1 MSSNIPSSSSSA
13 SSAPTIHLPLVAG
26 QSAGPFVLGSSLPRT
41 LAYLRSGS
49 SPPGSVPPNLLFPSV
64 NICYD
69 EGSESGQ
76 SPPSSSQSLAGNKQ
90 GSSSKPWSIHPAS
103 SSTSGGLA
111 PIRIQPCPGVDL
123 IFATS
128 QAGDMVAGAP
138 RLQCIVVSLDDDEE
152 AAGADPTDQQQ
163 YHRPISLTYRGQ
175 KLEDLRPGRGAKT
188 TEKLTRGAIQQI
200 FGPTYPA
207 TRYVQGDGLHALED
221 VMSKS
226 GASGTSSKKM
236 ASNGTTVPMTG
247 SSVPPR
253 SKWMIAYAGL
263 TFVFDGDS
271 SAPNTSRG
279 GQRSTSSTT
288 NTSGGG
294 DVSKST
300 HPTHLIIHHGDDVLH
315 PTELA
320 WPVAAPQHGE
330 DPAGGQVS
338 LPRHTTAYSAR
349 STEPIAAGQLLLHS
363 ARLLPGSGMDLFL
376 LAAPFPPPSTAAPNL
391 AKVEL
396 RLGETRTASSSGTQS
411 AGRRER
417 QGGVDVAD
425 GINGHISPRRQS
437 NGEHGRAE
445 FWSYPSLG
453 LDLLFYHQ
461 RPQSPSCGR
470 RAAAQQDDDDAS
482 DFDDFVG
489 DSEDGRD
496 GVDGGAVLAKIVVHS
511 DVPGSALWG
520 RYECV
525 PWYMEEQDQEAGNK
539 ARSKRIDRT
548 TPPSQL
554 RSLTSY
560 FPRTKTSSPSTSTH
574 ETMHLDRSA
583 DVGEFCPTRGTLK
596 LDVRTSLEGFPGAVA
611 EVGHED
617 GKATDHGQGQGQG
630 EGGVVVAWTIVRA

>member
-1 MSSNIPSSSSSA
+1 
-13 SSAPTIHLPLVAG
+13 
-26 QSAGPFVLGSSLPRT
+26 
-41 LAYLRSGS
+41 
-49 SPPGSVPPNLLFPSV
+49 
-64 NICYD
+64 
-69 EGSESGQ
+69 
-76 SPPSSSQSLAGNKQ
+76 
-90 GSSSKPWSIHPAS
+90 
-103 SSTSGGLA
+103 
-111 PIRIQPCPGVDL
+111 
-123 IFATS
+123 
-128 QAGDMVAGAP
+128 MVAGAP
-138 RLQCIVVSLDDDEE
+138 RLQCIVVSLDHDED
-152 AAGADPTDQQQ
+152 AASAEPTEQQQ

-207 TRYVQGDGLHALED
+207 TRYVQGDGLHALEE

-226 GASGTSSKKM
+226 GASGTGSKKM
-236 ASNGTTVPMTG
+236 TSNGTAASMLG
-247 SSVPPR
+247 SSVPSR

-271 SAPNTSRG
+271 SAPNTSRS
-279 GQRSTSSTT
+279 GQRSTSSNT

-294 DVSKST
+294 DVSKRA
-300 HPTHLIIHHGDDVLH
+300 HPTHLVIHHGDDVLH

-330 DPAGGQVS
+330 DPAGGQMS

-376 LAAPFPPPSTAAPNL
+376 LAAAFPPPSTAAPNL
-391 AKVEL
+391 AQVKL
-396 RLGETRTASSSGTQS
+396 RLGETRQQDVLLELGAAERKWTKDGASSARRTASSSGSQT

-437 NGEHGRAE
+437 NGQHGRAE

-461 RPQSPSCGR
+461 RPQTPSCGR

-489 DSEDGRD
+489 DSEEGGDGQ
-496 GVDGGAVLAKIVVHS
+496 DGGAVLDKIVVHS

-525 PWYMEEQDQEAGNK
+525 PWYVEEQNQEVGNK

-548 TPPSQL
+548 TPV
-554 RSLTSY
+554 SLPPLID
-560 FPRTKTSSPSTSTH
+560 FN
-574 ETMHLDRSA
+574 
-583 DVGEFCPTRGTLK
+583 CPQ
-596 LDVRTSLEGFPGAVA
+596 S
-611 EVGHED
+611 H
-617 GKATDHGQGQGQG
+617 
-630 EGGVVVAWTIVRA
+630 